1 MVGSLTIARPGSDGT
16 TAIEWDGD
24 APFFAS
30 CRFPITVF
38 HAPGVRNEAECT
50 QGDRRITYM
59 NFTTEVPEEIRE
71 RKMKPCGHCGAKL
84 YLEGKDGGGDAAAS
98 AAQAARPEEGS
109 RPEQG
114 RERTGAT
121 PAPGTSSTTSTFE
134 QLRELMQWKRDGLL
148 TDAEFQQ
155 AKEKILR
162 EEPDHEYACMSARV
176 PPRSLATEDMS
187 RDEGGESARVFG
199 MAFIWEPI
207 WVVLFC
213 SSVHTVLRNVL
224 KRGCQKIAK
233 GIPKACPGRPVRPG
247 LIVLEVSL

>member
-1 MVGSLTIARPGSDGT
+1 MDGPHMVGSLTIARPGSDGT

-50 QGDRRITYM
+50 QGERRITYL

-98 AAQAARPEEGS
+98 AAQAPRPEEGT
-109 RPEQG
+109 RPEQE

-121 PAPGTSSTTSTFE
+121 PAPATSSRTSTFE
-134 QLRELMQWKRDGLL
+134 QLRELMHWKREGLL
-148 TDAEFQQ
+148 TDAEFER

-187 RDEGGESARVFG
+187 REGGGESARVFG
-199 MAFIWEPI
+199 MAFIWDSI

-213 SSVHTVLRNVL
+213 SSVHTVLRKVL
-224 KRGCQKIAK
+224 
-233 GIPKACPGRPVRPG
+233 
-247 LIVLEVSL
+247 